1 MERFQ
6 LACTAGCSGCQ
17 RRRVV
22 EWCQF
27 EWIWG
32 QIGGVLFVGALGIV
46 EELKSVGRAGQG
58 FGDVPGAG
66 EGVHELVDFA
76 TLGVRASSVSGKNN
90 IAHGVNTRSKHVSWV
105 IGR

>member
-1 MERFQ
+1 M
-6 LACTAGCSGCQ
+6 
-17 RRRVV
+17 
-22 EWCQF
+22 
-27 EWIWG
+27 
-32 QIGGVLFVGALGIV
+32 LFVGALGIV

-90 IAHGVNTRSKHVSWV
+90 IAHGVNT
-105 IGR
+105 